1 MAALRRRWTLR
12 GRLIA
17 GLLALLAVLCV
28 VIGVVSV
35 SALHHQVLS
44 QVDRQLEAAG
54 NRSLYGEGGGGPGGF
69 GRRVP
74 PAEGEAPAPLTVL
87 GQAAGTLGATIANG
101 KVTSSGTLTGNGSG
115 AVSFKPLPA
124 SDYATLAAVPVDSK
138 PHTVTIEDL
147 GQFRVLA
154 TPDPNNDGGVVLT
167 GLPLKDSN
175 STVTSLALVISI
187 VSLVGLIGAGIA
199 GTLIVRF
206 ALRPL
211 RRVADT
217 AKRVSKLPLDRG
229 EVALSER
236 VPEQDTDP
244 RTEVG
249 QVGAALNSLLGHVAT
264 ALTARQASEMRVRQF
279 VADASHELRTPLAA
293 IRGYAELTRRTGDE
307 LPPDISYAMDRVESE
322 ATRMTGLVEDLLLL
336 ARLDSGRPIERV
348 PVDLTALVIDA
359 VSDAHAAGPEHP
371 VTLSLPDEAI
381 EVIGDPARLH
391 QVLTNLL
398 TNTRNHTAPGTAVEV
413 TLRRSAG
420 PSGEPQAV
428 VEVADQGP
436 GIALELVPHIFERF
450 ARGETSRSR
459 TAGSTGLGLAIVSAV
474 VTAHGGTVD
483 VNTRPGR
490 TVFAVRLPAGAA
502 GPGDDTV
509 PLSKHA
515 AGQVDEAKASNP
527 PALPESR
534 KLTSR

>member
-1 MAALRRRWTLR
+1 MRVFRRHWTLR
-12 GRLIA
+12 RRLIA

-35 SALHHQVLS
+35 TALNKQVLS

-54 NRSLYGEGGGGPGGF
+54 MRSFNAPDHDQFGGPGAANRGPGF
-69 GRRVP
+69 
-74 PAEGEAPAPLTVL
+74 LNVL
-87 GQAAGTLGATIANG
+87 GQAAGTLGAEVQNG
-101 KVTSSGTLTGNGSG
+101 KVTAAAIIPATTGRPV
-115 AVSFKPLPA
+115 ALAA
-124 SDYATLAAVPVDSK
+124 SNNAILAAVPVDQK
-138 PHTVTIEDL
+138 PHTVTLDGL
-147 GQFRVLA
+147 GEYRVLA
-154 TPDPNNDGGVVLT
+154 TPGPNGDGTVELT
-167 GLPLKDSN
+167 GIPLKDAN
-175 STVTSLALVISI
+175 STVDTLTIVISI
-187 VSLVGLIGAGIA
+187 VSAIGLLGAAIA

-236 VPEQDTDP
+236 VPEADTDP

-322 ATRMTGLVEDLLLL
+322 ARRMTGLVEDLLLL
-336 ARLDSGRPIERV
+336 ARLDSGRPIDRV

-359 VSDAHAAGPEHP
+359 VSDAHAAGPGHP
-371 VTLSLPDEAI
+371 VSLTLPDEPI

-398 TNTRNHTAPGTAVEV
+398 TNTRSHTAPGTPVEV
-413 TLRRSAG
+413 TLRRGATQNGSSEAI
-420 PSGEPQAV
+420 
-428 VEVADQGP
+428 VEVADEGP
-436 GIALELVPHIFERF
+436 GIAPELVPHIFERF
-450 ARGETSRSR
+450 ARGESSRSR

-483 VNTRPGR
+483 VQTRPGR
-490 TVFAVRLPAGAA
+490 TVFAVRLPTGA
-502 GPGDDTV
+502 V
-509 PLSKHA
+509 PLVKATATNA
-515 AGQVDEAKASNP
+515 AKDTARSIGKKPTEESPKA
-527 PALPESR
+527 AQLPESR
-534 KLTSR
+534 NLTRG

>member
-1 MAALRRRWTLR
+1 MGRFRRRWTLR
-12 GRLIA
+12 GRLLA

-35 SALHHQVLS
+35 SAVHHQVQA

-54 NRSLYGEGGGGPGGF
+54 SRSLYGEGGGGPGGF

-74 PAEGEAPAPLTVL
+74 PTDGEAPAPLNVL
-87 GQAAGTLGATIANG
+87 GQAAGTLGATIQNG
-101 KVTSSGTLTGNGSG
+101 TVTSAATLTGAAG
-115 AVSFKPLPA
+115 FKALPT

-138 PHTVTIEDL
+138 PHTVTIDGL

-154 TPDPNNDGGVVLT
+154 TPGPNNDGDVVLT

-175 STVTSLALVISI
+175 STVTNLALVISI

-199 GTLIVRF
+199 GTLIVRY

-236 VPEQDTDP
+236 VPERDTDP

-279 VADASHELRTPLAA
+279 VADASHELRTPLAS
-293 IRGYAELTRRTGDE
+293 IRGYAELTRRTGDD

-381 EVIGDPARLH
+381 EVVGDPARLH

-398 TNTRNHTAPGTAVEV
+398 TNTRSHTAPGTAVEV

-420 PSGEPQAV
+420 PTGDPQAV
-428 VEVADQGP
+428 VEVADKGP
-436 GIALELVPHIFERF
+436 GIAPELVPHIFERF
-450 ARGETSRSR
+450 ARGESSRSR

-483 VNTRPGR
+483 VNTRPGA
-490 TVFAVRLPAGAA
+490 TVFAVRLPAGRIE
-502 GPGDDTV
+502 PND
-509 PLSKHA
+509 KK
-515 AGQVDEAKASNP
+515 AK
-527 PALPESR
+527 LPESR
-534 KLTSR
+534 SLTAK